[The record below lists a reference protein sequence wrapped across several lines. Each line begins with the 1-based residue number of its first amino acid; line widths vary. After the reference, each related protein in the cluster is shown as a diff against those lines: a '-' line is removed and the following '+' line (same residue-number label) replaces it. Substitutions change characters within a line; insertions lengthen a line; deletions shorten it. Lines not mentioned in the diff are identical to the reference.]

1 MPSRPPKLPHDVRT
15 HFINRLQ
22 ERFGIVLTL
31 KECKQLEKRHEG
43 FFLGRES
50 LSRAWYLQKID
61 EQWVY
66 CLYQRNLGYTT
77 VLTAQQFWVSHPDV
91 KLPMGRVA
99 GRLVEARLVAGRH
112 QQIYKKID

>member
-1 MPSRPPKLPHDVRT
+1 MQSRPPKLPHDVRT
-15 HFINRLQ
+15 HFINRLK
-22 ERFGIVLTL
+22 ERFGIEFTK

-43 FFLGRES
+43 LFLQRES
-50 LSRAWYLQKID
+50 LSRAWYLEKING
-61 EQWVY
+61 QWVY

-91 KLPMGRVA
+91 KLPFRVA

-112 QQIYKKID
+112 QQIYKNN